1 MATSKAEKLRLLF
14 KDDLAEGQ
22 LPKLSVAVEETQEET
37 TPPFEATALTDNTI
51 THTNQELPTSYPS
64 YGEDIEPVGYDSDD
78 ENVPAAGS
86 ITASGKRKGKKKGKQ
101 GPTTTAAHPAAI
113 RTTETSDSSLG
124 PGLQLGEL
132 ALPGEKFCP
141 VLAVSRY
148 PYRHV
153 GKELSEIVASSYFNA
168 GKFWERT
175 WDMYVSDNTCCPSE
189 CSFSLLSRACHS
201 LFINGLFPVHIYWS
215 PLNLVFTPSIATIH
229 SCCLPCWQPSVVP
242 ASCGADHLSTAT
254 TFILHRR

>member
-1 MATSKAEKLRLLF
+1 MATSKADKLKLLF
-14 KDDLAEGQ
+14 KDDLVEGQ
-22 LPKLSVAVEETQEET
+22 LPKLPVTVEETQGET
-37 TPPFEATALTDNTI
+37 TPPFQATALTDSIIN
-51 THTNQELPTSYPS
+51 HSNQELPTS
-64 YGEDIEPVGYDSDD
+64 YGEDIEPVGYGSDD

-101 GPTTTAAHPAAI
+101 GPTTTAARPAAI
-113 RTTETSDSSLG
+113 RPTETSDSSLG

-153 GKELSEIVASSYFNA
+153 SKELSEIVASSFFNA

-175 WDMYVSDNTCCPSE
+175 WDM
-189 CSFSLLSRACHS
+189 
-201 LFINGLFPVHIYWS
+201 
-215 PLNLVFTPSIATIH
+215 
-229 SCCLPCWQPSVVP
+229 
-242 ASCGADHLSTAT
+242 
-254 TFILHRR
+254 